1 MNPRLKDALIAYV
14 TSTLSDSAGVN
25 EAAMLSLYKLRGE
38 STDMAMRREVDA
50 LIHRVEKRGDRYYL
64 NVTDQLSCV

>member
-14 TSTLSDSAGVN
+14 TSTLSDSEGVN
-25 EAAMLSLYKLRGE
+25 EVAMLSLYKLRGE
-38 STDMAMRREVDA
+38 STDVVLRLEVDA

>member
-14 TSTLSDSAGVN
+14 TSTLSDSEGVN
-25 EAAMLSLYKLRGE
+25 EVAMLSLYKLRGE
-38 STDMAMRREVDA
+38 STDVALRLEVDA

>member
-1 MNPRLKDALIAYV
+1 MNPPLKDALIAYV

-25 EAAMLSLYKLRGE
+25 EVAMLSLYKLRGE
-38 STDMAMRREVDA
+38 STDTAMRREVDA